1 MAVLP
6 FVLIA
11 LGTLAFGAVYPWAY
25 LPLLAA
31 AATLG
36 LAGLWRNGLPVGM
49 RPLAY
54 ALGALCAA
62 AALQL
67 VPLPDALLATV
78 SPATLEA
85 LPAFSLTFT
94 GQGGQWVAATVDP
107 QSTRV
112 AWIALVALSLYL
124 LGLPALLDVRGVRT
138 LPRLLALFAVPL
150 ALYAIYTRQYH
161 NAGLLYGFW
170 RSIDGGGPDQAGPFV
185 NRNHF
190 AGWMLMTT
198 CLMIGWLFG
207 QAERIISK
215 QTDRRRRTIIRLLSE
230 EGGSVL
236 LMTIAVALAAVSIF
250 WVVSR
255 SAIMSFGVAA
265 ALFGWLALGRRRFG
279 HGHRLAVLATL
290 GGVLLGGIA
299 WRGLDVLVRWFLD
312 ERSLLSRM
320 DAWRDA
326 WSVVRDFP
334 LVGTGLN
341 TYSRAML
348 LYQER
353 NPGFHMAQAH
363 NDYLQLLAEGGLL
376 VAIPAAVAA
385 FFLARAVRRTVRAA
399 RNEARGYWIRAGA
412 GIGLVAMALQETVE
426 FSLQIPA
433 NALLFCTLAA
443 VAVTPVRTHAAGSTP
458 RGNIERGKGLSG
470 GALP

>member
-11 LGTLAFGAVYPWAY
+11 
-25 LPLLAA
+25 
-31 AATLG
+31 AATL
-36 LAGLWRNGLPVGM
+36 
-49 RPLAY
+49 
-54 ALGALCAA
+54 
-62 AALQL
+62 
-67 VPLPDALLATV
+67 
-78 SPATLEA
+78 SPATLEV
-85 LPAFSLTFT
+85 LPVYSLTFT
-94 GQGGQWVAATVDP
+94 GTGSEWVAATVNP
-107 QSTRV
+107 RSTSM
-112 AWIALVALSLYL
+112 ALIGLVALSLYL
-124 LGLPALLDVRGVRT
+124 VGLPALLDFRGVRT
-138 LPRLLALFAVPL
+138 LPRLLAVFAVPL

-190 AGWMLMTT
+190 AGWMLMTA

-215 QTDRRRRTIIRLLSE
+215 QTDRRRRTILRLLSE
-230 EGGSVL
+230 EGGSVV

-255 SAIMSFGVAA
+255 SAIMSFAFAA
-265 ALFGWLALGRRRFG
+265 ALFGWLALRRRRFG
-279 HGHRLAVLATL
+279 RGHRLAVLATL
-290 GGVLLGGIA
+290 GGVLVGGIA
-299 WRGLDVLVRWFLD
+299 WRGVDVLVRWFLD

-320 DAWRDA
+320 DAWRDG

-341 TYSRAML
+341 TYSSAML
-348 LYQER
+348 LYQQR

-376 VAIPAAVAA
+376 VAIPAVIAA
-385 FFLARAVRRTVRAA
+385 LLLARTVRRTVRTA
-399 RNEARGYWIRAGA
+399 RHEARGYWIRAGA

-426 FSLQIPA
+426 FSLQMPA

-443 VAVTPVRTHAAGSTP
+443 IAVTPVRAHATGSTP
-458 RGNIERGKGLSG
+458 RGNIDRGKDLSG
-470 GALP
+470 GALS